1 MVDIEKLEKL
11 MAQATPGPWFCKS
24 VPGLGGGRHN
34 RPHIFADG
42 VCLPVASLSV
52 IKGEEDAAYIVAAC
66 NSLPDLIAEN
76 RALQERAQMRQE
88 LVEQYEKDI
97 ARLRQKVRELET
109 QRDYL
114 LDKVVIEDN
123 TDDIDYCPIP
133 VDYPCSYRSKCG
145 WGCET
150 GSREQRKGCWIK
162 ALEEVIVT

>member
-1 MVDIEKLEKL
+1 MIDIEKLEKL
-11 MAQATPGPWFCKS
+11 MAQATPGPWEVKT
-24 VPGLGGGRHN
+24 
-34 RPHIFADG
+34 
-42 VCLPVASLSV
+42 LPTNPDFNYAASDRVRSGMV
-52 IKGEEDAAYIVAAC
+52 FHASAEDTTYIVTVC

-114 LDKVVIEDN
+114 LDKVIIEDN

-162 ALEEVIVT
+162 ALEEVIVI